1 MKIEKAS
8 IIDAEIIADIN
19 IKVWKTTY
27 CNILS
32 NDTLTK
38 RENQRQLIIETI
50 QNLIKTNT
58 YLIAKVDDVPIDFIL
73 YGDLR
78 EISNLESKKTG
89 EVYAIYILENYQ
101 RKGIGKKLIDYAI
114 KDLISKDYKNLLI
127 WGLKDNPCT
136 KFYEKI
142 GGIKMHTRK
151 ISIFD
156 DKLLE
161 NSYYFDDI
169 KTILLNV

>member
-8 IIDAEIIADIN
+8 ILDAEIIADIN

-58 YLIAKVDDVPIDFIL
+58 YLIAKVDERKSTFTNSGSVYLTRRD
-73 YGDLR
+73 
-78 EISNLESKKTG
+78 IS
-89 EVYAIYILENYQ
+89 
-101 RKGIGKKLIDYAI
+101 
-114 KDLISKDYKNLLI
+114 
-127 WGLKDNPCT
+127 
-136 KFYEKI
+136 F
-142 GGIKMHTRK
+142 
-151 ISIFD
+151 F
-156 DKLLE
+156 
-161 NSYYFDDI
+161 
-169 KTILLNV
+169 

>member
-38 RENQRQLIIETI
+38 RENQRHLIIERV

-58 YLIAKVDDVPIDFIL
+58 YLIAKVNNLPVGFIL
-73 YGDLR
+73 YGALR
-78 EISNLESKKTG
+78 EISNLENKKTA
-89 EVYAIYILENYQ
+89 EIYAIYILKDYQ
-101 RKGIGKKLIDYAI
+101 RMGIGKKLVNFAI
-114 KDLISKDYKNLLI
+114 KDLISEDYENLLI
-127 WGLKDNPCT
+127 WGLRDNPCT

-142 GGIKMHTRK
+142 GGKNLYTRE
-151 ISIFD
+151 INICD
-156 DKLLE
+156 DNVIE
-161 NSYYFDDI
+161 NGYFFEDI
-169 KTILLNV
+169 KFLFL